1 MALGGRHRPE
11 KKPVEGDKKPD
22 AAKKAPDHTG
32 SIVGKEETDP
42 VLAERVPHDTL
53 TQNDLALEWR
63 GAR

>member
-1 MALGGRHRPE
+1 MSGRDCDRTCDE
-11 KKPVEGDKKPD
+11 ATPD

-32 SIVGKEETDP
+32 SIIGKEETDP